1 VARHAPVRIRTAGSP
16 PQHDDV
22 RVRGTSYGFDL
33 FETCAACKWRKEGF
47 FCNLDAN
54 ALAALDACT
63 FTNVYPEGA
72 SLFFEGQPARG
83 VFLLC
88 HGSVKLS
95 ISSGDGRTLI
105 HRIAAAGEVLGL
117 SSAISS
123 NPYKLTAETLEP
135 SQVNFIRRDDF
146 LRFMDEHHRA
156 SAGAARQLAQEIE
169 TDADHIRSLV
179 LSHSA
184 AEKLAH
190 LLLQWMAE
198 NGREVDNGT
207 RVQLLMTHEDISQLI
222 GTSRET
228 VTRLLKEFRQ
238 KKILSVTRSSLTVHD
253 KAALEALVV

>member
-1 VARHAPVRIRTAGSP
+1 MFDMHGPA
-16 PQHDDV
+16 
-22 RVRGTSYGFDL
+22 YGFDL
-33 FETCAACKWRKEGF
+33 FESCAACKWRREGF
-47 FCNLDAN
+47 FCNLDAP
-54 ALAALDACT
+54 ALKTLDNTT

-72 SLFFEGQPARG
+72 ALFFEGQPPRG

-95 ISSGDGRTLI
+95 ISSGDGKTLI
-105 HRIAAAGEVLGL
+105 NRIAPAGEVLGL
-117 SSAISS
+117 SSVLSS
-123 NPYKLTAETLEP
+123 NPYKSTAETLEP

-146 LRFMDEHHRA
+146 LRFMEEHPRA
-156 SAGAARQLAQEIE
+156 SMNAARQMAQEIE

-198 NGREVDNGT
+198 NGKDVDNGT
-207 RVQLLMTHEDISQLI
+207 RIQLLMTHEDISQLI

-238 KKILSVTRSSLTVHD
+238 RRILTIKGSALTVHD
-253 KAALEALVV
+253 KAALEALVVA